1 MIYAP
6 KKEWCLLRW
15 ALLLL
20 GVVSKANWT
29 SQGYKG
35 FANEKKTSMMNMI
48 KHSNYGPS
56 SV

>member
-6 KKEWCLLRW
+6 KKEWYLLRW
-15 ALLLL
+15 AMLLL

-48 KHSNYGPS
+48 RHSNYEPS